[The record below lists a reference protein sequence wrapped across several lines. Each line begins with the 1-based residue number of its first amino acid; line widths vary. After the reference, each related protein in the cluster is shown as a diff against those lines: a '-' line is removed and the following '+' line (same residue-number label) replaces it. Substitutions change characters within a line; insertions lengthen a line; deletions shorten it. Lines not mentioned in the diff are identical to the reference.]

1 MAAGQER
8 LEGYNSM
15 ARYTGPSCKLCR
27 REGTKLFLKGVRCNS
42 DKCAFERRPFIPG
55 EHGTAKRFR
64 KRLSD
69 YGIHLREK
77 QKVRRIYGI
86 LERQFRKY
94 FKMAAKKSG
103 ITGENLLQF
112 LESRLDNIIFRMGYA
127 PSRKSAR
134 QIIRHGHI
142 QVNERKVNIPSFLV
156 KPGDEITIKEGSRTM
171 NLIQEAIEASTDI
184 AKYEWLEVDKD
195 NFKGKIISLPK
206 RDQIALDVDERLIV
220 EYYSK

>member
-1 MAAGQER
+1 
-8 LEGYNSM
+8 M

-42 DKCAFERRPFIPG
+42 DKCAFDRRPFIPG

-94 FKMAAKKSG
+94 FKMAAKKTG

-112 LESRLDNIIFRMGYA
+112 LESRLDNVVFRMGYA

-156 KPGDEITIKEGSRTM
+156 KPGDEIVIKEGSRQIGI
-171 NLIQEAIEASTDI
+171 IQEAMEASTDV
-184 AKYEWLEVDKD
+184 AKHEWLEVDKD
-195 NFKGKIISLPK
+195 NFKGKVVSLPK
-206 RDQIALDVDERLIV
+206 RDQIALDIDERLIV

>member
-1 MAAGQER
+1 
-8 LEGYNSM
+8 M

-27 REGTKLFLKGVRCNS
+27 REGAKLFIKGARCNS
-42 DKCAFERRPFIPG
+42 DKCAFERRPYIPG
-55 EHGTAKRFR
+55 DHGSGKGFR

-69 YGIHLREK
+69 YGVHLREK

-103 ITGENLLQF
+103 VTGENLLQL
-112 LESRLDNIIFRMGYA
+112 LETRLDNVIYRMGFA

-134 QIIRHGHI
+134 QIIRHGHVI
-142 QVNERKVNIPSFLV
+142 VDGRKVNIPSFLLR
-156 KPGDEITIKEGSRTM
+156 PENEITIAEGSRMM
-171 NLIQEAIEASTDI
+171 NLVQESIEASTEVDMND
-184 AKYEWLEVDKD
+184 WFLVDKD
-195 NFKGKIISLPK
+195 NFTGKIVSLPT
-206 RDQIALDVDERLIV
+206 REQIQLDVDERLIV

>member
-1 MAAGQER
+1 
-8 LEGYNSM
+8 M

-27 REGTKLFLKGVRCNS
+27 REGAKLFIKGARCNS

-55 EHGTAKRFR
+55 DHGSGKGFR

-69 YGIHLREK
+69 YGVHLREK

-94 FKMAAKKSG
+94 FQMAAKKSG

-112 LESRLDNIIFRMGYA
+112 LEIRLDNVIYKMGFA

-134 QIIRHGHI
+134 QIIRHGHVI
-142 QVNERKVNIPSFLV
+142 VDGRKVNIPSFQV
-156 KPGDEITIKEGSRTM
+156 KPENEIVIKEGSRMM
-171 NLIQEAIEASTDI
+171 NLIQESIEASTEVDAI
-184 AKYEWLEVDKD
+184 EWFQVDKD
-195 NFKGKIISLPK
+195 NFTGKILSIPT
-206 RDQIALDVDERLIV
+206 REQIQLDVDERLIV